1 MHPLQH
7 RELPLIDLPFQWSA
21 FDSRLTYDGGMLSV
35 PFVSDGW
42 FEKTCSNE
50 GGDVDHFYIRAGGV
64 FTVAVNVNSAFVT
77 CWRVSP
83 MASVG
88 IFSH

>member
-1 MHPLQH
+1 
-7 RELPLIDLPFQWSA
+7 LPHIDLPFQRTA
-21 FDSRLTYDGGMLSV
+21 FNSRLTYDGGMLSV

-42 FEKTCSNE
+42 FEKICSNE
-50 GGDVDHFYIRAGGV
+50 RGDVDHVYVRAGGV
-64 FTVAVNVNSAFVT
+64 FTVAVNSASVT

>member
-1 MHPLQH
+1 M
-7 RELPLIDLPFQWSA
+7 PLIDLPFQWSA
-21 FDSRLTYDGGMLSV
+21 FDWRLTYDGGMLSV

-42 FEKTCSNE
+42 FEKACSNE
-50 GGDVDHFYIRAGGV
+50 GGDVEHFYVRVGGV
-64 FTVAVNVNSAFVT
+64 FTVVVTVISAFVT
-77 CWRVSP
+77 CWQVSP